1 MRWNIYWRRQ
11 NILKRHFSVG
21 SNSSEICSYQLRD
34 STKRKASFYSQK
46 WLFVLHKSLYV
57 LIALTYVLSLKAK
70 CFFHL
75 FLFYSKLWIPC
86 ERARMY
92 FFFHFVRFFFFFFSQ
107 HSLSGKMKTVWKG
120 ENEWNRKR
128 GKTDKGKLKKKFLS
142 KLFCKFQFF
151 CVLHFVSILQ
161 TVGFLTFF
169 WLCFPKTERVDLPN
183 VRSK

>member
-46 WLFVLHKSLYV
+46 WLFVLHKSLHV
-57 LIALTYVLSLKAK
+57 LKALTYVLSLKAK

-92 FFFHFVRFFFFFFSQ
+92 FFSFRSFLLLLLQPTLTQWQNEDSLEGGKRVKSQ
-107 HSLSGKMKTVWKG
+107 EG
-120 ENEWNRKR
+120 ENRQR
-128 GKTDKGKLKKKFLS
+128 
-142 KLFCKFQFF
+142 
-151 CVLHFVSILQ
+151 
-161 TVGFLTFF
+161 
-169 WLCFPKTERVDLPN
+169 
-183 VRSK
+183 